1 MFEKFNDGAIK
12 SIMLAQEEARRL
24 GHNFVGSEQI
34 LLGLISENS
43 GTAAKVLKSF
53 GVNLKNS
60 RIEVEKIIGRGSGY
74 VSVEIPFT
82 PRAKYILEKS
92 LEEARKLGDT
102 YIGTKHLLLGL
113 IKFGGEGVGERVLK
127 NLGIDLN
134 DIDRKLKK
142 FIADRKNQY
151 LYSQD
156 DNSYQKNEDSYQ
168 EENSHFELFSEK
180 SLKVIMLAQEEV
192 RRLNHNKVGTESLLL
207 GILGEST
214 GTAAKVLN
222 SRGVYLQNTRL
233 EVERLI
239 GFGNGSPSNEIPF
252 TPGLKQVFQ
261 FAYEE
266 SLRLGNKY
274 ICTEHLLLGIIR
286 KNIGS
291 SAKNILI
298 GLSVDPEDIK
308 KELNK
313 FLNTNDKKFNFYDSD
328 ENFNENNQNK
338 SIEEDEIIRQLAI
351 IGINKIDQLNKK
363 DVFYWWQKKYLEIS
377 KSNLPNENELLIS
390 LNNAKEKLDLVDL
403 NLIKEKLKN
412 KKINNKLKFES
423 KNDEK
428 YKSAEYYNEL
438 GDKNYDLGEFKLAI
452 KNYNEAIKL
461 DPLNSN
467 YFHGR
472 GAAKDSLGN
481 YKDAIADYDLAIL
494 LNSSD
499 AYIFNSRAVAKA
511 NLGLNEEA
519 LKDFENALSLDPT
532 NELFSENRNNAL
544 NTLEEKKINEPKS
557 ATLWKIDGDIL
568 REQKNYKDSIN
579 YYNNAIKQEINYSSA
594 YLGRGL
600 SKYELKDF
608 TGAISDWQRAIFYS
622 NDKATTYLEIG
633 DFKYSKGEKKESIE
647 YYDKGIEENPKNW
660 MLYFQRGFAKRYLKD
675 FEGSLSDFEKGFYY
689 NPYPEDESIDKEY
702 SYVKEQIRKKQE
714 AEKIKKQK
722 EAEKIKKQKEA
733 EKIKKQKELE
743 KINAKTL
750 MNKKSSQ
757 MLKKQGDKYR
767 EEFDFEKS
775 LEFYSKSIEKDPRYT
790 LAYICRGFSKY
801 ELGDHSN
808 ALKDWEEGIQFETKK
823 SDIYLS
829 IGDFMLTRGKF
840 SESLKYYD
848 IGIRNSSNNAKLF
861 FNRGLAKFYICEFQS
876 SLIDFEAGF
885 RLDPHYSDKSIADA
899 YLLVKKKIKERLIT
913 SKKPKKQLSEVIKN
927 IFLDFF

>member
-1 MFEKFNDGAIK
+1 MFEKFSERAIK
-12 SIMLAQEEARRL
+12 SIMLAQEEARGL
-24 GHNFVGSEQI
+24 GHNFVGTEQI
-34 LLGLISENS
+34 LLGLIRVRS
-43 GTAAKVLKSF
+43 GSAAKVLKSS
-53 GVNLKNS
+53 GANLKDV
-60 RIEVEKIIGRGSGY
+60 RIEVERIIGRGSGFIA
-74 VSVEIPFT
+74 VEIPFT
-82 PRAKYILEKS
+82 PRAKRVLEFS
-92 LEEARKLGDT
+92 LEEARTLGHQ
-102 YIGTKHLLLGL
+102 YIGTEHLLLGL
-113 IKFGGEGVGERVLK
+113 IRLGEGVAAVVLD

-134 DIDRKLKK
+134 DIERQLRKY
-142 FIADRKNQY
+142 IGDRKNQN
-151 LYSQD
+151 LFSQD
-156 DNSYQKNEDSYQ
+156 DNYYQKNEDSYQ
-168 EENSHFELFSEK
+168 KENSHFELFSEK
-180 SLKVIMLAQEEV
+180 SLKVLMLAQEEV
-192 RRLNHNKVGTESLLL
+192 RRLSHNKVGTESLLL
-207 GILGEST
+207 GLLGERT

-266 SLRLGNKY
+266 SLRLGNNY

-298 GLSVDPEDIK
+298 GLSVDPEDIN

-313 FLNTNDKKFNFYDSD
+313 LLNTNDKKFNFYDSD

-390 LNNAKEKLDLVDL
+390 LNNAKEKLDIVDF

-412 KKINNKLKFES
+412 TNTNTNNKQKFELQ
-423 KNDEK
+423 NDEQNLFNIFDEE
-428 YKSAEYYNEL
+428 SNEYSE
-438 GDKNYDLGEFKLAI
+438 
-452 KNYNEAIKL
+452 
-461 DPLNSN
+461 
-467 YFHGR
+467 
-472 GAAKDSLGN
+472 KD
-481 YKDAIADYDLAIL
+481 
-494 LNSSD
+494 
-499 AYIFNSRAVAKA
+499 
-511 NLGLNEEA
+511 
-519 LKDFENALSLDPT
+519 
-532 NELFSENRNNAL
+532 
-544 NTLEEKKINEPKS
+544 KS
-557 ATLWKIDGDIL
+557 ATIWKIDGDIL
-568 REQKNYKDSIN
+568 REQKNYKESIN
-579 YYNNAIKQEINYSSA
+579 YYNNAIKKEIDYSSA
-594 YLGRGL
+594 YLCRGL

-689 NPYPEDESIDKEY
+689 NPYPQDQSIDKEY
-702 SYVKEQIRKKQE
+702 SYVKERIRKKQE

-722 EAEKIKKQKEA
+722 EEEKIKKQKEEEKIKKQKEL

-757 MLKKQGDKYR
+757 MLKKKGDKYR

-808 ALKDWEEGIQFETKK
+808 ALKDWDEGIQFETKK

-848 IGIRNSSNNAKLF
+848 KGIRNSSNNAKLF
-861 FNRGLAKFYICEFQS
+861 FNRGLAKSYIFDFES
-876 SLIDFEAGF
+876 SLTDFEAGF
-885 RLDPHYSDKSIADA
+885 RLDPYYSDKSIVDA
-899 YLLVKKKIKERLIT
+899 YLLVKNKIKERLIT

-927 IFLDFF
+927 IFLDFFDLNE

>member
-92 LEEARKLGDT
+92 LEEARKLGDN

-207 GILGEST
+207 GILGERT

-266 SLRLGNKY
+266 SLRLGNNY

-308 KELNK
+308 QELNK
-313 FLNTNDKKFNFYDSD
+313 LLNTNDKKFNFYDSD
-328 ENFNENNQNK
+328 ENFNENNQKK

-390 LNNAKEKLDLVDL
+390 LNNAKEKLDIVDF

-412 KKINNKLKFES
+412 TNTNNKQKFELQNDQQNLFNIFEEES
-423 KNDEK
+423 NEKNEK
-428 YKSAEYYNEL
+428 YKSAT
-438 GDKNYDLGEFKLAI
+438 I
-452 KNYNEAIKL
+452 
-461 DPLNSN
+461 
-467 YFHGR
+467 
-472 GAAKDSLGN
+472 
-481 YKDAIADYDLAIL
+481 
-494 LNSSD
+494 
-499 AYIFNSRAVAKA
+499 
-511 NLGLNEEA
+511 
-519 LKDFENALSLDPT
+519 
-532 NELFSENRNNAL
+532 
-544 NTLEEKKINEPKS
+544 
-557 ATLWKIDGDIL
+557 WKIDGDIL
-568 REQKNYKDSIN
+568 REQKNYKESIN
-579 YYNNAIKQEINYSSA
+579 YYNNAIKKEIDYSSA
-594 YLGRGL
+594 YLCRGL

-633 DFKYSKGEKKESIE
+633 DFKFSKGEKKESIE
-647 YYDKGIEENPKNW
+647 YYDKGIKENPKNW
-660 MLYFQRGFAKRYLKD
+660 MLYFQRGVAKRYLKD

-689 NPYPEDESIDKEY
+689 NPYPQDESIDREY
-702 SYVKEQIRKKQE
+702 SYVKERIRKKQE
-714 AEKIKKQK
+714 AEEIKKQK
-722 EAEKIKKQKEA
+722 ELEKIKKKQEAEEIKKQKELEKIKKKQEA
-733 EKIKKQKELE
+733 EEIKKQKELE

-750 MNKKSSQ
+750 NNKKSSH
-757 MLKKQGDKYR
+757 MFKKQGDRYR
-767 EEFDFEKS
+767 EAFDFEKS

-790 LAYICRGFSKY
+790 LAYIYRGFSKY
-801 ELGDHSN
+801 ELGNSSD
-808 ALKDWEEGIQFETKK
+808 ALQDWEEGIQFETSK
-823 SDIYLS
+823 SDIYLL

-848 IGIRNSSNNAKLF
+848 KGIKNYSHNAELF
-861 FNRGLAKFYICEFQS
+861 FNRGLAKSYIC
-876 SLIDFEAGF
+876 DFEGSLSDFKEGF
-885 RLDPHYSDKSIADA
+885 KLDPYYKDKNIDA
-899 YLLVKKKIKERLIT
+899 AYDLVKKKIKEKLIT

-927 IFLDFF
+927 IFLDLFA